1 MWIIAGIL
9 LGIVVLAAILGFHVG
24 PHSHAL
30 AGVAGI
36 LAAVWLVVMALEGHS
51 SSVLWS
57 LFTADLL
64 VSAGIGTL
72 AWKALSARR
81 ASPQPRIAPAH
92 HGRALEGEEGV
103 AVSALTPEGVV
114 RVRGE
119 QWTAVAANGSV
130 PAGGKVRVLGVD
142 GMKLEV
148 WGDGEASTAA
158 VAPTGSAPA
167 DVKSLFSLEEV
178 NEEAAQ

>member
-1 MWIIAGIL
+1 MLMKGLLTPQASGAGPGPAAVIVSPADSAPKEPHMWIIAGIL
-9 LGIVVLAAILGFHVG
+9 LGIVVLA
-24 PHSHAL
+24 
-30 AGVAGI
+30 
-36 LAAVWLVVMALEGHS
+36 LEGHS

-57 LFTADLL
+57 IFTADLL

-81 ASPQPRIAPAH
+81 ASPQPQIAPAH

-130 PAGGKVRVLGVD
+130 PA
-142 GMKLEV
+142 
-148 WGDGEASTAA
+148 
-158 VAPTGSAPA
+158 
-167 DVKSLFSLEEV
+167 
-178 NEEAAQ
+178 